1 MSIFFFSSE
10 IFEIFGRFFTL
21 SYRIL
26 LNTNQKHYFS
36 YQATTILGSLE
47 GLDTTGNGF
56 GTIGWI
62 CPNNPPAK
70 FFCTY
75 ALLKHFIRT
84 FHQAYKLFI
93 NFKLCVS
100 VIHIIRDNFPP
111 KFFQVNQ
118 KYDKNLLLSPFFCF
132 QCLLFSVTVGWFLN
146 CPWEPSWWKKETI
159 KAQWKNWHDLKRRKT
174 KT

>member
-1 MSIFFFSSE
+1 MSIFFFFSSE
-10 IFEIFGRFFTL
+10 IFEILGRFFTL

-36 YQATTILGSLE
+36 YQATTIGSLE

-62 CPNNPPAK
+62 CPNNPPTK

-84 FHQAYKLFI
+84 FHQAHKLFI

-111 KFFQVNQ
+111 KFFLVNQ
-118 KYDKNLLLSPFFCF
+118 KYKHRRCLSYK
-132 QCLLFSVTVGWFLN
+132 VT
-146 CPWEPSWWKKETI
+146 
-159 KAQWKNWHDLKRRKT
+159 
-174 KT
+174 